1 MTEIMER
8 LLEASS
14 PKEFSGCMK
23 EAQDHFAAP
32 ADFVEAVAGYLP
44 TRLYENY
51 YGDSVPRGFFGIMAA
66 TEAQTVLPAETG
78 WRPYVQQTWSAAR
91 ERKRTPWNLDRIDA
105 RNQESPQRR
114 WHHFTQA
121 AESADVSA
129 ALAWAKG
136 FLANPSDR
144 DYFRIQGLSYALA
157 DTAHGGFK
165 FLYLLQAWK
174 LAQSLQWKNQEAIL
188 FPALHFLVA
197 GPREK
202 QLSARVREYWQ
213 VNPLT
218 AALKNSG
225 TVSEELRSRF
235 EQSCLFGESTDEALD
250 AVTLLSRSGAGVEAI
265 RDLLLLTAAQA
276 VANSRTGHWPGP
288 VRALNFAHLLRDWV
302 NLVEPHRRTFALLL
316 GAALIHQ
323 ASAKSS
329 DGGQNRVLDQLPG
342 HLLPEDASQVLRSV
356 VSHSDPYAS
365 ATAAQV
371 ILDRNS
377 GDGAGLAATL
387 MDLAVKND
395 GHVCGGDDILLVKVA
410 ADCYQASSAADKNRY
425 LVATAFFLGRIPKS
439 YELFGAYG
447 FK

>member
-14 PKEFSGCMK
+14 PKEFSGRMK
-23 EAQDHFAAP
+23 EAQNHFSAP

-66 TEAQTVLPAETG
+66 TEAQTILPAETG

-91 ERKRTPWNLDRIDA
+91 ERKRTPWNLDKIDA
-105 RNQESPQRR
+105 RNQESLEKR

-121 AESADVSA
+121 AASADVPAS
-129 ALAWAKG
+129 LAWAKG
-136 FLANPSDR
+136 FLASPSDR
-144 DYFRIQGLSYALA
+144 DYFRAQGLSYALA

-165 FLYLLQAWK
+165 FLYLIQAWK
-174 LAQSLQWKNQEAIL
+174 LAQSLQWKNLEAIL
-188 FPALHFLVA
+188 FPALHYLVA

-213 VNPLT
+213 ANPLT

-225 TVSEELRSRF
+225 TVSEEFRARF
-235 EQSCLFGESTDEALD
+235 EQTCLFGESTEEALD
-250 AVTLLSRSGAGVEAI
+250 AVGRLSQSGASVEAI
-265 RDLLLLTAAQA
+265 RDVLLLTAAQA

-288 VRALNFAHLLRDWV
+288 ARALNFVYLLRDWA

-316 GAALIHQ
+316 GTALIHR
-323 ASAKSS
+323 ASTKSS
-329 DGGQNRVLDQLPG
+329 EGGENRVLDQLPG
-342 HLLPEDASQVLRSV
+342 HLLPTDATKVLRSV

-365 ATAAQV
+365 ATAAKV
-371 ILDRNS
+371 ILDRESEN
-377 GDGAGLAATL
+377 GAGLAATL

-410 ADCYQASSAADKNRY
+410 ADCHQASSAADRNRY

-447 FK
+447 F

>member
-14 PKEFSGCMK
+14 PKEFSGRMK
-23 EAQDHFAAP
+23 EAQNHFSAP

-66 TEAQTVLPAETG
+66 TEAQTILPAETG

-91 ERKRTPWNLDRIDA
+91 ERKRTPWNLDKIDA
-105 RNQESPQRR
+105 RNQESLEKR

-121 AESADVSA
+121 AASADVPAS
-129 ALAWAKG
+129 LAWAKG
-136 FLANPSDR
+136 FLASPSDR
-144 DYFRIQGLSYALA
+144 DYFRAQGLSYALA

-165 FLYLLQAWK
+165 FLYLIQAWK
-174 LAQSLQWKNQEAIL
+174 LAQSLQWKNLEAIL

-202 QLSARVREYWQ
+202 HLSARVREYWQ
-213 VNPLT
+213 ANPLT

-225 TVSEELRSRF
+225 TVSEEFRARF
-235 EQSCLFGESTDEALD
+235 EQTCLFGESIEEALD
-250 AVTLLSRSGAGVEAI
+250 AVGRLGQSGASVEAI
-265 RDLLLLTAAQA
+265 RDVLLLTAAQA

-288 VRALNFAHLLRDWV
+288 ARALNFVYLLRDWA

-316 GAALIHQ
+316 GTALIHR
-323 ASAKSS
+323 ASTKSS
-329 DGGQNRVLDQLPG
+329 EGGQNRVLDQLPG
-342 HLLPEDASQVLRSV
+342 HLLPTDATKVLRSV

-365 ATAAQV
+365 ATAAKV
-371 ILDRNS
+371 ILDRESEN
-377 GDGAGLAATL
+377 GAGLAATL

-410 ADCYQASSAADKNRY
+410 ADCHQASSAADRNRY

-447 FK
+447 F

>member
-23 EAQDHFAAP
+23 EAQKHFPTP

-66 TEAQTVLPAETG
+66 TEAQTILPEETG
-78 WRPYVQQTWSAAR
+78 WRPYIQQTWSAAR
-91 ERKRTPWNLDRIDA
+91 ERKRTPWNLDKIDA
-105 RNQESPQRR
+105 RNQESLEKR
-114 WHHFTQA
+114 WHHFTSA
-121 AESADVSA
+121 AESADVPAS
-129 ALAWAKG
+129 LAWAKG
-136 FLANPSDR
+136 FLASPSDR
-144 DYFRIQGLSYALA
+144 DYFRVQGLSYALA
-157 DTAHGGFK
+157 DTVHGGFK

-174 LAQSLQWKNQEAIL
+174 LAQSLQWKNLEAIL
-188 FPALHFLVA
+188 FPALHYLVA
-197 GPREK
+197 GPGEK
-202 QLSARVREYWQ
+202 QLSAQVREYWQ
-213 VNPLT
+213 ANPLT

-225 TVSEELRSRF
+225 TVSEELRSHF
-235 EQSCLFGESTDEALD
+235 EQSCLFGETTEEALD
-250 AVTLLSRSGAGVEAI
+250 SVTLLSQAGAGVEAI
-265 RDLLLLTAAQA
+265 RDVLLLAAAQA

-288 VRALNFAHLLRDWV
+288 ARALNFVYLLRDWV

-323 ASAKSS
+323 ASKKSS
-329 DGGQNRVLDQLPG
+329 DGSQNRLLDQLPG
-342 HLLPEDASQVLRSV
+342 HLLPDDATQVLRSV

-365 ATAAQV
+365 ATAAKV

-377 GDGAGLAATL
+377 ENGAGLATTL

-410 ADCYQASSAADKNRY
+410 ADCHQASSAADRNRY

-447 FK
+447 F

>member
-14 PKEFSGCMK
+14 PKEFSSCMK
-23 EAQDHFAAP
+23 EAQNHFSAP

-66 TEAQTVLPAETG
+66 TEAQTILPAETG

-91 ERKRTPWNLDRIDA
+91 ERKRTPWNLDKIDA
-105 RNQESPQRR
+105 RNQESLEKR

-121 AESADVSA
+121 AASADVPAS
-129 ALAWAKG
+129 LAWAKG
-136 FLANPSDR
+136 FLASPSDR
-144 DYFRIQGLSYALA
+144 DYFRAQGLSYALA

-165 FLYLLQAWK
+165 FLYLIQAWK
-174 LAQSLQWKNQEAIL
+174 LAQSLQWKNLEAIL

-202 QLSARVREYWQ
+202 HLSAQVREYWQ
-213 VNPLT
+213 ANPLT

-225 TVSEELRSRF
+225 TVSEEFRARF
-235 EQSCLFGESTDEALD
+235 EQTCLFGESTEDALD
-250 AVTLLSRSGAGVEAI
+250 AVGRLSQSGASVEAI
-265 RDLLLLTAAQA
+265 RDVLLLTAAQA

-288 VRALNFAHLLRDWV
+288 ARALNFVYLLRDWA

-316 GAALIHQ
+316 GTALIHR
-323 ASAKSS
+323 ASTKSS
-329 DGGQNRVLDQLPG
+329 EGGQNRVLDQLPG
-342 HLLPEDASQVLRSV
+342 HLLPTDATKVLRSV

-365 ATAAQV
+365 ATAAKV

-377 GDGAGLAATL
+377 EDGAGLATTL

-410 ADCYQASSAADKNRY
+410 ADCHQASSAADRSRF

-447 FK
+447 F

>member
-14 PKEFSGCMK
+14 PKEFSGRMK
-23 EAQDHFAAP
+23 EAQNHFSAP

-66 TEAQTVLPAETG
+66 TEAQTILPAETG

-91 ERKRTPWNLDRIDA
+91 ERKRTPWNLDKIDA
-105 RNQESPQRR
+105 RNQESLEKR

-121 AESADVSA
+121 AASADVPAS
-129 ALAWAKG
+129 LAWAKG
-136 FLANPSDR
+136 FLASPSDR
-144 DYFRIQGLSYALA
+144 DYFRAQGLSYALA
-157 DTAHGGFK
+157 DTVHGGFK
-165 FLYLLQAWK
+165 FLYLIQAWK
-174 LAQSLQWKNQEAIL
+174 LAQSLQWKNLEAIL
-188 FPALHFLVA
+188 FPALHYLVA

-213 VNPLT
+213 ANPLT

-225 TVSEELRSRF
+225 TVSEELCSRF
-235 EQSCLFGESTDEALD
+235 EQTCLFGESTEDALD
-250 AVTLLSRSGAGVEAI
+250 AVGRLSQSGASVEAI
-265 RDLLLLTAAQA
+265 RDVLLLTAAQA

-288 VRALNFAHLLRDWV
+288 ARALNFVYLLRDWA

-316 GAALIHQ
+316 GTALIHR
-323 ASAKSS
+323 ASTKSS
-329 DGGQNRVLDQLPG
+329 EGGQNRVLDQLPG
-342 HLLPEDASQVLRSV
+342 HLLPTDATKVLRSV

-365 ATAAQV
+365 ATAAKV

-377 GDGAGLAATL
+377 EDGAGLATTL

-410 ADCYQASSAADKNRY
+410 ADCHQASSAADRSRF

-447 FK
+447 F

>member
-23 EAQDHFAAP
+23 EAQNHFSAP

-66 TEAQTVLPAETG
+66 TEAQTILPAETG

-91 ERKRTPWNLDRIDA
+91 ERKRTPWELDKIEA
-105 RNQESPQRR
+105 RNHESLEKR

-121 AESADVSA
+121 ATSADVPAS
-129 ALAWAKG
+129 LAWAKG
-136 FLANPSDR
+136 FLASPSDR
-144 DYFRIQGLSYALA
+144 DYFRAQGLSYALA

-165 FLYLLQAWK
+165 FLYLIQAWK
-174 LAQSLQWKNQEAIL
+174 LAQSLQWKNLEAIL

-202 QLSARVREYWQ
+202 HLSAQVREYWQ
-213 VNPLT
+213 ANPLT

-225 TVSEELRSRF
+225 TVSEEFRARF
-235 EQSCLFGESTDEALD
+235 EQTCLFGESIEEALD
-250 AVTLLSRSGAGVEAI
+250 AVMRLGQSGASVEAI
-265 RDLLLLTAAQA
+265 RDVLLLTAAQA
-276 VANSRTGHWPGP
+276 VANSRTGHWPDP
-288 VRALNFAHLLRDWV
+288 ARALNFVYFLRDWA

-316 GAALIHQ
+316 GAALIHR
-323 ASAKSS
+323 ASTKSS
-329 DGGQNRVLDQLPG
+329 EGGENRVLDQLPG
-342 HLLPEDASQVLRSV
+342 HLLPTDATKVLRSV

-365 ATAAQV
+365 ATAAKV
-371 ILDRNS
+371 ILDRESEN
-377 GDGAGLAATL
+377 GAGLAATL

-410 ADCYQASSAADKNRY
+410 ADCHQASSAADRNRY

-447 FK
+447 F

>member
-23 EAQDHFAAP
+23 EAQNHLAAP
-32 ADFVEAVAGYLP
+32 ADFVEAVVDYLP
-44 TRLYENY
+44 ARLYENY

-66 TEAQTVLPAETG
+66 TEAQTVLPEKTE
-78 WRPYVQQTWSAAR
+78 WRPYVQQAWSAAR

-105 RNQESPQRR
+105 RNQESLERR
-114 WHHFTQA
+114 WHHFSTA
-121 AESADVSA
+121 AESADAPA
-129 ALAWAKG
+129 ALSWAKG
-136 FLANPSDR
+136 FLSSPSDR
-144 DYFRIQGLSYALA
+144 DYFRTRGLSYALA

-174 LAQSLQWKNQEAIL
+174 LAQSLKWKNLEAIL
-188 FPALHFLVA
+188 FPALHFLVV

-202 QLSARVREYWQ
+202 RLPAQVRAYWQ
-213 VNPLT
+213 ANPLT
-218 AALKNSG
+218 AALTNRG
-225 TVSEELRSRF
+225 AVSEELRSRF
-235 EQSCLFGESTDEALD
+235 EQTCLFGESTEEALN
-250 AVTLLSRSGAGVEAI
+250 AVRFLSQSGAGVDAI
-265 RDLLLLTAAQA
+265 RDVLLLTAAQA
-276 VANSRTGHWPGP
+276 VANSRTGHWPDP
-288 VRALNFAHLLRDWV
+288 ARALNFVYLLRDWA

-316 GAALIHQ
+316 GAALIHR
-323 ASAKSS
+323 ASTKSS
-329 DGGQNRVLDQLPG
+329 EEGENRVLDQLPG
-342 HLLPEDASQVLRSV
+342 HLLPEDPTQVLRSV

-377 GDGAGLAATL
+377 GNGAGLATTL

-395 GHVCGGDDILLVKVA
+395 GHVGGGDDILLVKAA
-410 ADCYQASSAADKNRY
+410 ADCHQASSAGDRNRF

>member
-14 PKEFSGCMK
+14 PKEFSGRMK
-23 EAQDHFAAP
+23 EAQNHFSAP

-66 TEAQTVLPAETG
+66 TEAQTILPAETG

-91 ERKRTPWNLDRIDA
+91 ERKRTPWNLDKIDA
-105 RNQESPQRR
+105 RNQESLEKR

-121 AESADVSA
+121 AASADVPAS
-129 ALAWAKG
+129 LAWAKG
-136 FLANPSDR
+136 FLASPSDR
-144 DYFRIQGLSYALA
+144 DYFRAQGLSYALA
-157 DTAHGGFK
+157 DTVHGGFK
-165 FLYLLQAWK
+165 FLYLIQAWK
-174 LAQSLQWKNQEAIL
+174 LAQSLQWKNLEAIL
-188 FPALHFLVA
+188 FPALHYLVA

-213 VNPLT
+213 ANPLT

-225 TVSEELRSRF
+225 TVSEELCSRF
-235 EQSCLFGESTDEALD
+235 EQTCLFGESTEDALD
-250 AVTLLSRSGAGVEAI
+250 AVGRLSQSGASVEAI
-265 RDLLLLTAAQA
+265 RDVLLLTAAQA

-288 VRALNFAHLLRDWV
+288 ARALNFVYLLRDWA

-316 GAALIHQ
+316 GTALIHR
-323 ASAKSS
+323 ASTKSS
-329 DGGQNRVLDQLPG
+329 EGGQNRVLDQLPG
-342 HLLPEDASQVLRSV
+342 HLLPTDATKVLRSV

-365 ATAAQV
+365 ATAAKV
-371 ILDRNS
+371 ILDRESEN
-377 GDGAGLAATL
+377 GAGLATTL

-410 ADCYQASSAADKNRY
+410 ADCHQASSAADRNRY

-447 FK
+447 F

>member
-14 PKEFSGCMK
+14 PKEFSGRMK
-23 EAQDHFAAP
+23 EAQNHFSAP

-66 TEAQTVLPAETG
+66 TEAQTILPAETG

-91 ERKRTPWNLDRIDA
+91 ERKRTPWNLDKIDA
-105 RNQESPQRR
+105 RNQESLEKR

-121 AESADVSA
+121 AASADVPAS
-129 ALAWAKG
+129 LAWAKG
-136 FLANPSDR
+136 FLASPSDR
-144 DYFRIQGLSYALA
+144 DYFRAQGLSYALA
-157 DTAHGGFK
+157 DTVHGGFK
-165 FLYLLQAWK
+165 FLYLIQAWK
-174 LAQSLQWKNQEAIL
+174 LAQSLQWKNLEAIL
-188 FPALHFLVA
+188 FPALHYLVA

-213 VNPLT
+213 ANPLT

-225 TVSEELRSRF
+225 TVSEELCSRF
-235 EQSCLFGESTDEALD
+235 EQTCLFGESTEDALD
-250 AVTLLSRSGAGVEAI
+250 AVGRLSQSGASVEAI
-265 RDLLLLTAAQA
+265 RDVLLLTAAQA

-288 VRALNFAHLLRDWV
+288 ARALNFVYLLRDWA

-316 GAALIHQ
+316 GAALIHR
-323 ASAKSS
+323 ASTKSS
-329 DGGQNRVLDQLPG
+329 EGGENRVLDQLPG
-342 HLLPEDASQVLRSV
+342 HLLPTDATKVLRSV

-365 ATAAQV
+365 ATAAKV
-371 ILDRNS
+371 ILDRESEN
-377 GDGAGLAATL
+377 GAGLATTL

-410 ADCYQASSAADKNRY
+410 ADCHQASSAADRNRY

-447 FK
+447 F

>member
-14 PKEFSGCMK
+14 PKEFSGRMK
-23 EAQDHFAAP
+23 EAQNHFPAP

-66 TEAQTVLPAETG
+66 TEAQTILPAETG
-78 WRPYVQQTWSAAR
+78 WRPYIQQTWSAAR
-91 ERKRTPWNLDRIDA
+91 ERKRTPWNLDKIDA
-105 RNQESPQRR
+105 RNQESLEKR
-114 WHHFTQA
+114 WHQFTRA
-121 AESADVSA
+121 AESADVPAS
-129 ALAWAKG
+129 LAWAKG
-136 FLANPSDR
+136 FLASPSDR
-144 DYFRIQGLSYALA
+144 DYFRVQGLSYALA
-157 DTAHGGFK
+157 DTVHGGFK

-174 LAQSLQWKNQEAIL
+174 LAQSLQWKNLETIL
-188 FPALHFLVA
+188 FPALHYLVA
-197 GPREK
+197 GPGEK
-202 QLSARVREYWQ
+202 QLSAQVREYWQ
-213 VNPLT
+213 ANPLT

-225 TVSEELRSRF
+225 TVSEELRSEF
-235 EQSCLFGESTDEALD
+235 EQSCLFGETTEEALG
-250 AVTLLSRSGAGVEAI
+250 AVALLSQSGAGAEAI
-265 RDLLLLTAAQA
+265 RDVLLLAAAQA

-288 VRALNFAHLLRDWV
+288 ARALNFVHLLRDWA

-316 GAALIHQ
+316 GAALIHR
-323 ASAKSS
+323 ASTKSS
-329 DGGQNRVLDQLPG
+329 EGGRNRVLDQLPG
-342 HLLPEDASQVLRSV
+342 HLLPEDATQVLRSV

-365 ATAAQV
+365 ATAAKV

-377 GDGAGLAATL
+377 ENGAGLATTL

-410 ADCYQASSAADKNRY
+410 ADCHQASSAADRSRY

-447 FK
+447 F

>member
-14 PKEFSGCMK
+14 PKEFSGRMK
-23 EAQDHFAAP
+23 EAQNHFSAP

-66 TEAQTVLPAETG
+66 TEAQTILPAETG

-91 ERKRTPWNLDRIDA
+91 ERKRTPWNLDKIDA
-105 RNQESPQRR
+105 RNQESLEKR

-121 AESADVSA
+121 AASADVPAS
-129 ALAWAKG
+129 LAWAKG
-136 FLANPSDR
+136 FLASPSDR
-144 DYFRIQGLSYALA
+144 DYFRAQGLSYALA

-165 FLYLLQAWK
+165 FLYLIQAWK
-174 LAQSLQWKNQEAIL
+174 LAQSLQWKNLEAIL

-202 QLSARVREYWQ
+202 HLSARVREYWQ
-213 VNPLT
+213 ANPLT

-225 TVSEELRSRF
+225 TVSEELCSRF
-235 EQSCLFGESTDEALD
+235 EQTCLFGESTEDALD
-250 AVTLLSRSGAGVEAI
+250 AVGRLSQSGASVEAI
-265 RDLLLLTAAQA
+265 RDVLLLTAAQA

-288 VRALNFAHLLRDWV
+288 ARALNFVYLLRDWA

-316 GAALIHQ
+316 GTALIHR
-323 ASAKSS
+323 ASTKSS
-329 DGGQNRVLDQLPG
+329 EGGQNRVLDQLPG
-342 HLLPEDASQVLRSV
+342 HLLPTDATKVLRSV

-365 ATAAQV
+365 ATAAKV
-371 ILDRNS
+371 ILDRESEN
-377 GDGAGLAATL
+377 GAGLATTL

-410 ADCYQASSAADKNRY
+410 ADCHQASSAADRNRY

-447 FK
+447 F

>member
-23 EAQDHFAAP
+23 EAQNHFSAP

-66 TEAQTVLPAETG
+66 TEAQTILPAETG

-91 ERKRTPWNLDRIDA
+91 ERKRTPWNLDKIDA
-105 RNQESPQRR
+105 RNQESLEKR

-121 AESADVSA
+121 AASADVPAS
-129 ALAWAKG
+129 LAWAKG
-136 FLANPSDR
+136 FLASPSDR
-144 DYFRIQGLSYALA
+144 DYFRAQGLSYALA

-165 FLYLLQAWK
+165 FLYLIQAWK
-174 LAQSLQWKNQEAIL
+174 LAQSLQWKNLEAIL

-202 QLSARVREYWQ
+202 HLSAQVREYWQ
-213 VNPLT
+213 ANPLT

-225 TVSEELRSRF
+225 TVSEEFRARF
-235 EQSCLFGESTDEALD
+235 EQTCLFGESTEDALD
-250 AVTLLSRSGAGVEAI
+250 AVGRLSQSGASVEAI
-265 RDLLLLTAAQA
+265 RDVLLLTAAQA

-288 VRALNFAHLLRDWV
+288 ARALNFVYLLRDWA
-302 NLVEPHRRTFALLL
+302 NLVEPHRQTFALLL
-316 GAALIHQ
+316 GTALIHR
-323 ASAKSS
+323 ASTKSS
-329 DGGQNRVLDQLPG
+329 EGGQNRVLDQLPG
-342 HLLPEDASQVLRSV
+342 HLLPTDATKVLRSV

-365 ATAAQV
+365 ATAAKV
-371 ILDRNS
+371 ILDRESEN
-377 GDGAGLAATL
+377 GAGLAATL

-410 ADCYQASSAADKNRY
+410 ADCHQASSAADRNRY

-447 FK
+447 F

>member
-14 PKEFSGCMK
+14 PKEFSGRMK
-23 EAQDHFAAP
+23 EAQNHFSAP

-66 TEAQTVLPAETG
+66 TEAQTILPAETG

-91 ERKRTPWNLDRIDA
+91 ERKRTPWNLDKIDA
-105 RNQESPQRR
+105 RNQESLEKR

-121 AESADVSA
+121 AASADVPAS
-129 ALAWAKG
+129 LAWAKG
-136 FLANPSDR
+136 FLASPSDR
-144 DYFRIQGLSYALA
+144 DYFRAQGLSYALA

-165 FLYLLQAWK
+165 FLYLIQAWK
-174 LAQSLQWKNQEAIL
+174 LAQSLQWKNLEAIL
-188 FPALHFLVA
+188 FPALHYLVA

-213 VNPLT
+213 ANPLT

-225 TVSEELRSRF
+225 TVSEEFRARF
-235 EQSCLFGESTDEALD
+235 EQTCLFGESIEEALD
-250 AVTLLSRSGAGVEAI
+250 AVGRLGQSGASVEAI
-265 RDLLLLTAAQA
+265 RDVLLLTAAQA
-276 VANSRTGHWPGP
+276 VANSRTGHWPDP
-288 VRALNFAHLLRDWV
+288 ARALNFVYFLRDWA

-316 GAALIHQ
+316 GTALIHR
-323 ASAKSS
+323 ASTKSS
-329 DGGQNRVLDQLPG
+329 EGGQNRVLDQLPG
-342 HLLPEDASQVLRSV
+342 HLLPTDATKVLRSV

-365 ATAAQV
+365 ATAAKV

-377 GDGAGLAATL
+377 EDGAGLATTL

-410 ADCYQASSAADKNRY
+410 ADCHQASSAADRSRF

-447 FK
+447 F

>member
-23 EAQDHFAAP
+23 EAQSHFSAP
-32 ADFVEAVAGYLP
+32 ADFVEAVTGYLP

-66 TEAQTVLPAETG
+66 TEAQTILPAETG

-91 ERKRTPWNLDRIDA
+91 ERKRTPWNLDKIDA
-105 RNQESPQRR
+105 RNQESLEKR

-121 AESADVSA
+121 AASADVPAS
-129 ALAWAKG
+129 LAWAKG
-136 FLANPSDR
+136 FLASPSDR
-144 DYFRIQGLSYALA
+144 DFFRSQGLSYALA

-174 LAQSLQWKNQEAIL
+174 LAQSLQWKNLEAIL
-188 FPALHFLVA
+188 FPALHYLVA

-213 VNPLT
+213 ANPLT

-235 EQSCLFGESTDEALD
+235 EQSCLFGESTEEALD
-250 AVTLLSRSGAGVEAI
+250 AVTLLSQSGAGVEAI
-265 RDLLLLTAAQA
+265 RDVLLLTAAQA
-276 VANSRTGHWPGP
+276 VGNSRTGHWPGP
-288 VRALNFAHLLRDWV
+288 ARALNFVYLLGDWA
-302 NLVEPHRRTFALLL
+302 NLVEPHRRTLALLL
-316 GAALIHQ
+316 GAALIHR
-323 ASAKSS
+323 ASTKSS
-329 DGGQNRVLDQLPG
+329 EGGQNRVLDQLPG
-342 HLLPEDASQVLRSV
+342 HLLPTDATKVLRSV

-365 ATAAQV
+365 ATAAKV

-377 GDGAGLAATL
+377 EDGAGLATTL

-410 ADCYQASSAADKNRY
+410 ADCHQASSAADRSRF

-447 FK
+447 F

>member
-23 EAQDHFAAP
+23 EARDHFPAP

-66 TEAQTVLPAETG
+66 TEAQTILPAETG
-78 WRPYVQQTWSAAR
+78 WRPYIQQAWSAAR
-91 ERKRTPWNLDRIDA
+91 ERKRTPWNLDKIDA
-105 RNQESPQRR
+105 RNQQSLEKR
-114 WHHFTQA
+114 WHHFTSA
-121 AESADVSA
+121 AESADVPAS
-129 ALAWAKG
+129 LAWAKG

-144 DYFRIQGLSYALA
+144 DYFRVQGLSYALA
-157 DTAHGGFK
+157 DTIHGGFK

-174 LAQSLQWKNQEAIL
+174 LAQSLQWKNLEAIL
-188 FPALHFLVA
+188 FPALHYLVA
-197 GPREK
+197 GPVEK
-202 QLSARVREYWQ
+202 QLSAQVREYWQ
-213 VNPLT
+213 SNPLT

-235 EQSCLFGESTDEALD
+235 EQSCLFGETTEEALD
-250 AVTLLSRSGAGVEAI
+250 SVRLLSQSGAGVEAI
-265 RDLLLLTAAQA
+265 RDVLLPAAAQA

-288 VRALNFAHLLRDWV
+288 ARALNFVHLLRDWA

-316 GAALIHQ
+316 GAALIHR
-323 ASAKSS
+323 ASTKSS
-329 DGGQNRVLDQLPG
+329 EGGQNRLLDQLPG
-342 HLLPEDASQVLRSV
+342 HLLPEDATQVLRSV

-365 ATAAQV
+365 ATAAKV

-377 GDGAGLAATL
+377 ENGAGLATTL

-410 ADCYQASSAADKNRY
+410 ADCHQASSAADRSRY
-425 LVATAFFLGRIPKS
+425 LVATAFFLGRVPKS
-439 YELFGAYG
+439 YELFGTYG
-447 FK
+447 F

>member
-14 PKEFSGCMK
+14 PKEFSGRMK
-23 EAQDHFAAP
+23 EAQNHFSAP

-66 TEAQTVLPAETG
+66 TEAQTILPAETG

-91 ERKRTPWNLDRIDA
+91 ERKRTPWNLDKIDA
-105 RNQESPQRR
+105 RNQESLEKR

-121 AESADVSA
+121 AASADVPAS
-129 ALAWAKG
+129 LAWAKG
-136 FLANPSDR
+136 FLASPSDR
-144 DYFRIQGLSYALA
+144 DYFRAQGLSYALA

-165 FLYLLQAWK
+165 FLYLIQAWK
-174 LAQSLQWKNQEAIL
+174 LAQSLQWKNLEAIL
-188 FPALHFLVA
+188 FPALHYLVA

-213 VNPLT
+213 ANPLT

-225 TVSEELRSRF
+225 TVSEELCSRF
-235 EQSCLFGESTDEALD
+235 EQTCLFGESTEDALD
-250 AVTLLSRSGAGVEAI
+250 AVGRLSQSGASVEAI
-265 RDLLLLTAAQA
+265 RDVLLLTAAQA

-288 VRALNFAHLLRDWV
+288 ARALNFVYLLRDWA

-316 GAALIHQ
+316 GTALIHR
-323 ASAKSS
+323 ASTKSS
-329 DGGQNRVLDQLPG
+329 EGGQNRVLDQLPG
-342 HLLPEDASQVLRSV
+342 HLLPTDATKVLRSV

-365 ATAAQV
+365 ATAAKV
-371 ILDRNS
+371 ILDRESEN
-377 GDGAGLAATL
+377 GAGLATTL

-410 ADCYQASSAADKNRY
+410 ADCHQASSAADRNRY

-447 FK
+447 F

>member
-1 MTEIMER
+1 MTDIMER

-23 EAQDHFAAP
+23 EAQTHYPAP

-91 ERKRTPWNLDRIDA
+91 ERKRAPWNLDKIDA
-105 RNQESPQRR
+105 RNQESLQKR

-121 AESADVSA
+121 AESADVPAS
-129 ALAWAKG
+129 LAWAKG

-144 DYFRIQGLSYALA
+144 DYFRAQGLSYALA

-165 FLYLLQAWK
+165 FLYLHQAWK
-174 LAQSLQWKNQEAIL
+174 LAQSLQWKNLEAIL
-188 FPALHFLVA
+188 FPALHFLVG
-197 GPREK
+197 GPREQ
-202 QLSARVREYWQ
+202 QLSAQVREYWQ
-213 VNPLT
+213 ANPLT
-218 AALKNSG
+218 AALKNNG
-225 TVSEELRSRF
+225 TVSGELRSRF
-235 EQSCLFGESTDEALD
+235 EQSCLFGESTGEALD
-250 AVTLLSRSGAGVEAI
+250 AVALLSRSGAGVEAI
-265 RDLLLLTAAQA
+265 RDVLLMTAAQA
-276 VANSRTGHWPGP
+276 VANSRTGHWPDP
-288 VRALNFAHLLRDWV
+288 ARALNFVYLLRDWS

-329 DGGQNRVLDQLPG
+329 EGGQNRDLDQLPG
-342 HLLPEDASQVLRSV
+342 HLLPEDATQVLRSV

-377 GDGAGLAATL
+377 GNGAGLAATL

-395 GHVCGGDDILLVKVA
+395 GHVCGGDDILLVKAA
-410 ADCYQASSAADKNRY
+410 ADCYQASSATDKNRY

>member
-23 EAQDHFAAP
+23 EAQNHFSAP

-66 TEAQTVLPAETG
+66 TEAQTILPAETG

-91 ERKRTPWNLDRIDA
+91 ERKRTPWNLDKIDA
-105 RNQESPQRR
+105 RNQESLEKR

-121 AESADVSA
+121 AASADVPAS
-129 ALAWAKG
+129 LAWAKG
-136 FLANPSDR
+136 FLASPSDR
-144 DYFRIQGLSYALA
+144 DYFRAQGLSYALA

-165 FLYLLQAWK
+165 FLYLIQAWK
-174 LAQSLQWKNQEAIL
+174 LAQSLQWKNLEAIL

-202 QLSARVREYWQ
+202 HLSAQVREYWQ
-213 VNPLT
+213 ANPLT

-225 TVSEELRSRF
+225 TVSEEFRARF
-235 EQSCLFGESTDEALD
+235 EQTCLFGESTEDALD
-250 AVTLLSRSGAGVEAI
+250 AVGRLSQSGASVEAI
-265 RDLLLLTAAQA
+265 RDVLLLTAAQA

-288 VRALNFAHLLRDWV
+288 ARALNFVYLLRDWA

-316 GAALIHQ
+316 GTALIHR
-323 ASAKSS
+323 ASTKSS
-329 DGGQNRVLDQLPG
+329 EGGQNRVLDQLPG
-342 HLLPEDASQVLRSV
+342 HLLPTDATKVLRSV

-365 ATAAQV
+365 ATAAKV

-377 GDGAGLAATL
+377 EDGAGLATTL

-410 ADCYQASSAADKNRY
+410 ADCHQASSAADRSRF

-447 FK
+447 F